1 MTRSAGRPVVH
12 EIVGGFCRTCGD
24 TEEWLRERYG
34 AAAVVDLTNALE
46 GLDTPE
52 GSAT

>member
-1 MTRSAGRPVVH
+1 MTGAAIVH
-12 EIVGGFCRTCGD
+12 EAVGGFCRVCGD

-34 AAAVVDLTNALE
+34 AAAVVDMTDALE
-46 GLDTPE
+46 GLDTLE